1 MARILLEML
10 FATQRVG
17 ITRPVDK
24 VIVGPK
30 TLSSIIW
37 TVSVIKWGQA

>member
-10 FATQRVG
+10 FANQRVG

-24 VIVGPK
+24 LIVGPK

-37 TVSVIKWGQA
+37 TASAIKRGQT